1 MKKIIVSI
9 CVIGLMMMSLGISA
23 NDFDM
28 EELPMELMVR
38 GNTLITEFGGN
49 QTRQDGRV
57 IEVDSDGNIVWEITG
72 LSMPMDAERLSNGNT
87 LITIYGDQLV
97 IEVDITGSIV
107 WEITGLTE
115 PMDAERLSGGN
126 TLIAEFG
133 GDRVIEVDSAGTIVW
148 EKAGLSSPFDAE
160 RLSNGN
166 TLIVEAKV
174 VDGRVLE
181 VDSAGSIVWE
191 KAGFTGPVDVERLSG
206 GNTLITEHIGK
217 KIIEVDSAGNE
228 VWNMTGLHVPKDAER
243 LSGGNTLIAECGANR
258 VIEVDSTGTTQ
269 WIKDGLH
276 YPVDVERLSN
286 PPDAP
291 EITGKTNGNK
301 GTEYDYSFTS
311 TDPDGDDIAKYIV
324 NWGDDGDET
333 ITGPFASGAPA
344 TASHTWDEAGT
355 YTINATAIDD
365 NGAQS
370 DPGTLEVTMP
380 RNKAFNFNLLEQL
393 FERFPNLFPVL
404 RYLLGL

>member
-1 MKKIIVSI
+1 
-9 CVIGLMMMSLGISA
+9 GLMMVSLGISA

-28 EELPMELMVR
+28 EELPMELMVG

-57 IEVDSDGNIVWEITG
+57 IEVDSAGSIVWEKAG
-72 LSMPMDAERLSNGNT
+72 LNMPMDAERLSNGNT

-97 IEVDITGSIV
+97 IEVDSAGSIV
-107 WEITGLTE
+107 WQKNNLTE
-115 PMDAERLSGGN
+115 PMDAERLSNGN

-133 GDRVIEVDSAGTIVW
+133 GDRVIEVDSAGSIVW
-148 EKAGLSSPFDAE
+148 EKAGLSSPFDVE
-160 RLSNGN
+160 RFSNGN
-166 TLIVEAKV
+166 TLIVEANV
-174 VDGRVLE
+174 VDGRVIE

-191 KAGFTGPVDVERLSG
+191 KTGLTGPIDAERLSN

-228 VWNMTGLHVPKDAER
+228 VWNMTELHVPKSAKR
-243 LSGGNTLIAECGANR
+243 LSDGNTLIAECGANR
-258 VIEVDSTGTTQ
+258 VIEVDSTGTIK

-276 YPVDVERLSN
+276 YPVDAERLSN

-291 EITGKTNGNK
+291 EITGKTNGIK
-301 GTEYDYSFTS
+301 GTEYEYSFTS
-311 TDPDGDDIAKYIV
+311 TDPDGDDIEAYIV
-324 NWGDDGDET
+324 NWDDDGDET
-333 ITGPFASGAPA
+333 ITGPFASGATA
-344 TASHTWDEAGT
+344 KASHTWDEAGT
-355 YTINATAIDD
+355 YIISATAIDV

-370 DPGTLEVTMP
+370 DPGTLEVTIP
-380 RNKAFNFNLLEQL
+380 RNKAFNFNFNLLERL
-393 FERFPNLFPVL
+393 FERFPNMFPVL